1 MGPVLVHLIQ
11 KVCIL
16 ENFSFFGN
24 LRSLQWS
31 LAKIKCTFQW
41 IMVNIFTC
49 NPMFTTLSL
58 IKSSLIP
65 PKLPELCSKFYEVF
79 VKHLITSF
87 YIYSVELVLLQ
98 FNQMEL
104 HGRFCL
110 KCQSYFRIYNLT
122 FKRSQFY
129 VVLNPFQASDPFLY
143 PVNTLENLWVFCN
156 FQMV

>member
-1 MGPVLVHLIQ
+1 
-11 KVCIL
+11 
-16 ENFSFFGN
+16 
-24 LRSLQWS
+24 
-31 LAKIKCTFQW
+31 
-41 IMVNIFTC
+41 
-49 NPMFTTLSL
+49 MFTTPSL

-65 PKLPELCSKFYEVF
+65 QKLQELCSKFYQVF

-87 YIYSVELVLLQ
+87 YIYSVELVLLPL
-98 FNQMEL
+98 NQMEL

-143 PVNTLENLWVFCN
+143 YVNTLENLWIFCH